1 MEGYFVD
8 RAATDRPWQGDLCQ
22 YFTREEVARICLRQ
36 LSLPRDLLSLR
47 LLEPAAGHGAFII
60 PVIPR
65 LVRACRSRRRSW
77 DALRPVIR
85 AFEIDPVV
93 AASLRRKC
101 AAELRRH
108 GIAPEQ
114 ARRLVR
120 SWIQTCDLLETRL
133 TARFS
138 HIVGNPPY
146 IRWDAVPAPLRERYR
161 ERFSSFKQRA
171 DLYVAFI
178 QKSLSLLKPTG
189 QLGFLCPGNWA
200 RNVYRGS

>member
-60 PVIPR
+60 PLIPR

-101 AAELRRH
+101 ATELRRH
-108 GIAPEQ
+108 GLAPEQ
-114 ARRLVR
+114 AGRIVP
-120 SWIQTCDLLETRL
+120 SWLQT
-133 TARFS
+133 
-138 HIVGNPPY
+138 
-146 IRWDAVPAPLRERYR
+146 
-161 ERFSSFKQRA
+161 A
-171 DLYVAFI
+171 DFI
-178 QKSLSLLKPTG
+178 QKRITTRCSHTFG
-189 QLGFLCPGNWA
+189 
-200 RNVYRGS
+200 